1 MSRKSMPEIKKRV
14 LKVVLRSYLD
24 SVGVSAYLLAQWIPT
39 VSPKTIYAVANGTR
53 RPSLEL
59 VESIL
64 LALNENGYKTSIEDI
79 LKFENE

>member
-1 MSRKSMPEIKKRV
+1 MPEPKKKT

-24 SVGVSAYLLAQWIPT
+24 SVGVSAYLLAQWMPS

-59 VESIL
+59 IESIL
-64 LALNENGYKTSIEDI
+64 LALNEHGYKATIDDI
-79 LKFENE
+79 LKFENA